1 MTSLFLS
8 SLALPPPPPAL
19 PPAGTEAAAHFLSEL
34 GPGINIMATMLC
46 TLSVDEADFEGL
58 SSRVGHVRLAGSI
71 LRVRAPR
78 PVRCSG
84 QGEDVLCCIAIGA
97 AQLQYL
103 SGHNLAIFGW
113 Q

>member
-58 SSRVGHVRLAGSI
+58 SSRVGHVRLAGNI
-71 LRVRAPR
+71 LRARAFSAAGPLQSG
-78 PVRCSG
+78 PVRM
-84 QGEDVLCCIAIGA
+84 CCVA
-97 AQLQYL
+97 
-103 SGHNLAIFGW
+103 SP
-113 Q
+113 